1 MVPDRSV
8 ALSAAERARA
18 YWQYLAAWRRQD
30 REELERLQPLALAD
44 AKLRQLLRRALRDQ
58 TGAVAIET
66 LFFLLIF
73 LVSFF
78 GAVELGQGIA
88 VKQSLDLGVYR
99 AARYLSLAPE
109 DWDTATAIVREEVGR
124 SVLGGNPQAVT
135 VTIEMP
141 DTSFSTPFSV
151 RAEYPFQAT
160 VPLVPGLSG
169 RTLVSEHGMRIERY
183 P

>member
-1 MVPDRSV
+1 M
-8 ALSAAERARA
+8 
-18 YWQYLAAWRRQD
+18 
-30 REELERLQPLALAD
+30 QPLALAD

-135 VTIEMP
+135 VT
-141 DTSFSTPFSV
+141 
-151 RAEYPFQAT
+151 
-160 VPLVPGLSG
+160 
-169 RTLVSEHGMRIERY
+169 
-183 P
+183 